1 MAAFNLEPVC
11 ARYGMDLVSLYKDNA
26 VSLADRENIVTRA
39 LGVLVENGVYAMTV
53 FLLTCNN
60 KDKFGLHVLKSLALL
75 LADDKVNLLPKKV
88 VPPAGVEAAGS
99 SMLALLTAM
108 RNLTEDWETLFMA
121 RRVLEGALTF
131 ARYHC
136 KALSRLERGGGE

>member
-11 ARYGMDLVSLYKDNA
+11 ARYGMDLVTLYKDEKTG
-26 VSLADRENIVTRA
+26 LDDKENIVTKA

-53 FLLTCNN
+53 FLLTCN
-60 KDKFGLHVLKSLALL
+60 KDKFGLHVLNSLAAL
-75 LADDKVNLLPKKV
+75 LADEKVNLLSKKD
-88 VPPAGVEAAGS
+88 VPPADGEG
-99 SMLALLTAM
+99 MLARLTAI
-108 RNLTEDWETLFMA
+108 RSLTEDMEKLFMA

-136 KALSRLERGGGE
+136 KALKRLERGGEE

>member
-11 ARYGMDLVSLYKDNA
+11 ARYGMDLVTLYKDEKTG
-26 VSLADRENIVTRA
+26 LDDRENIVTKA

-53 FLLTCNN
+53 FLLTCN
-60 KDKFGLHVLKSLALL
+60 KDKFGLHVLTSLTSLL
-75 LADDKVNLLPKKV
+75 TDDKVHLISKKD
-88 VPPAGVEAAGS
+88 VPPGAGRE
-99 SMLALLTAM
+99 SMLARLTAM
-108 RNLTEDWETLFMA
+108 RRLTEDMETLFMA

-136 KALSRLERGGGE
+136 KALKRLERGGEE

>member
-11 ARYGMDLVSLYKDNA
+11 ARYGMDLVTLYKDEKTG
-26 VSLADRENIVTRA
+26 LDDRENIVTKA

-53 FLLTCNN
+53 FLLTCN
-60 KDKFGLHVLKSLALL
+60 KDKFGLHVLKSLAAL
-75 LADDKVNLLPKKV
+75 LADDKVNLLAKKD
-88 VPPAGVEAAGS
+88 VPPAGADGEG
-99 SMLALLTAM
+99 MLALLTAM
-108 RNLTEDWETLFMA
+108 RRLTEDMETLFMA

-136 KALSRLERGGGE
+136 KALSRLKKEEGK